1 MPSQACQLREDE
13 QGTKAG
19 PAVGAHRAGLQG
31 WHQEPEA
38 DRSGAGHQ
46 RGAIRKRAKRDDWSR
61 DLSERIQEKAEQLVR
76 KEAVRSEVRA
86 ERTASERE
94 VVDANAQAVATI
106 RLAHRRDI
114 QRARKITNALL
125 DELEQMADADTV
137 AYLQELG
144 EMLRSPDDNGMDKL
158 NDLYQKVISLP
169 ERSKTMKVLAES
181 LRIVVDME
189 RQAFGM
195 NDKDAGKGRTA
206 AATWATSSCTSW
218 MRPRVSTIRET
229 GRAHELAVCQHAGRA
244 SGRRGPG
251 ARFCRGLRG
260 RPLARSCRV
269 PLQAARPVPAQ
280 ALQGHVRRARR
291 GQVLVCGHGP
301 AGDGQQSAAAHPV
314 CARDPEVH
322 ARLGAPPVV

>member
-1 MPSQACQLREDE
+1 M
-13 QGTKAG
+13 TT
-19 PAVGAHRAGLQG
+19 
-31 WHQEPEA
+31 
-38 DRSGAGHQ
+38 GAG
-46 RGAIRKRAKRDDWSR
+46 
-61 DLSERIQEKAEQLVR
+61 RIQDKAKQLVR

-86 ERTASERE
+86 ELTASERE

-195 NDKDAGKGRTA
+195 NDKDAGKGRTV

-218 MRPRVSTIRET
+218 MHRRGRTIRET
-229 GRAHELAVCQHAGRA
+229 GRAHEPAIPQLAGRA
-244 SGRRGPG
+244 SG
-251 ARFCRGLRG
+251 
-260 RPLARSCRV
+260 
-269 PLQAARPVPAQ
+269 
-280 ALQGHVRRARR
+280 
-291 GQVLVCGHGP
+291 
-301 AGDGQQSAAAHPV
+301 
-314 CARDPEVH
+314 
-322 ARLGAPPVV
+322 

>member
-1 MPSQACQLREDE
+1 MTVASVLLASSQACQLHGMSKEHKQVPQWERIELDYRAGIKSLRQIAAE
-13 QGTKAG
+13 QGIS
-19 PAVGAHRAGLQG
+19 
-31 WHQEPEA
+31 E
-38 DRSGAGHQ
+38 
-46 RGAIRKRAKRDDWSR
+46 GAIRKRAKRDDWSR

-144 EMLRSPDDNGMDKL
+144 EMLRSPEDNGMDKL

-195 NDKDAGKGRTA
+195 NDKDAGKGPNGGGNVGHFELHFVDAPEREND
-206 AATWATSSCTSW
+206 
-218 MRPRVSTIRET
+218 PRDGE
-229 GRAHELAVCQHAGRA
+229 
-244 SGRRGPG
+244 G
-251 ARFCRGLRG
+251 A
-260 RPLARSCRV
+260 
-269 PLQAARPVPAQ
+269 
-280 ALQGHVRRARR
+280 
-291 GQVLVCGHGP
+291 
-301 AGDGQQSAAAHPV
+301 
-314 CARDPEVH
+314 
-322 ARLGAPPVV
+322 